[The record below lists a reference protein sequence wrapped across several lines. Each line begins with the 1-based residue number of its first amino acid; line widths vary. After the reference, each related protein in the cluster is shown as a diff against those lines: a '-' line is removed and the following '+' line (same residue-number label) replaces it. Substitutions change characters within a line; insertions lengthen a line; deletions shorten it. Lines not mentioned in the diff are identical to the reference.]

1 MKTKSTSMK
10 GAALLMIAL
19 LFSSLSHAQSP
30 TFREWWRQKKVNR
43 EYMAKQIALLQV
55 QLEYVKKGVKI
66 VQAGLNTYEN
76 IANGNFNL
84 SRDFFSSLKNVKP
97 AIANSAKVADIL
109 VFQTCLIK
117 ESSKVRS
124 FCRNNPNL
132 SATEI
137 RYVLAIYTNL
147 IKLSDMN
154 AAELVSLTRSG
165 DSEMSDDERIKRIN
179 KVHAQ
184 ASEQLVFARLFSS
197 ELGVL
202 SKQRAV
208 DSRQVN
214 SSQKL
219 NAII

>member
-1 MKTKSTSMK
+1 
-10 GAALLMIAL
+10 
-19 LFSSLSHAQSP
+19 
-30 TFREWWRQKKVNR
+30 
-43 EYMAKQIALLQV
+43 MARQIALLQV

-66 VQAGLNTYEN
+66 IQAGLNTYEN

-97 AIANSAKVADIL
+97 AIAGSAKVADIV

-117 ESSKVRS
+117 EFSKVRS

-154 AAELVSLTRSG
+154 AAELVSIIRSG

-184 ASEQLVFARLFSS
+184 ANEQLVFARLFSS
-197 ELGVL
+197 ELGAL
-202 SKQRAV
+202 SKQRSSEA
-208 DSRQVN
+208 RQVKT
-214 SSQKL
+214 SQKL
-219 NAII
+219 NAVI